1 MSFTAIKQVQVIS
14 YKIGTQPAGLFFR
27 NQVKAYATEG
37 GHRNKM
43 VLIRT
48 KRVE

>member
-1 MSFTAIKQVQVIS
+1 MQEELTLVFVRGAQSAR
-14 YKIGTQPAGLFFR
+14 LFFR
-27 NQVKAYATEG
+27 YQLKECDTEG